1 VVSAAVGIVAGRKLL
16 GRSPRVVVAA
26 SFALTCVGLLW
37 LARAPVPARYVLDVL
52 PPLVL
57 LGVSLTVVFVVAT
70 HEAVAEVAAA
80 AKGPASGIFET
91 ANHLVGGAVAVYATV
106 ATTATR
112 RTAAAQTPQTLA
124 TGYRSAFVAAAVLF
138 DRIITPT
145 DEARANGTS
154 RRPALR

>member
-16 GRSPRVVVAA
+16 GRPPRVVVAA

-52 PPLVL
+52 PPLV

>member
-57 LGVSLTVVFVVAT
+57 GVSLTVVFVVAT
-70 HEAVAEVAAA
+70 HEAVAEVVAA
-80 AKGPASGIFET
+80 AKGLASGIFET

>member
-1 VVSAAVGIVAGRKLL
+1 
-16 GRSPRVVVAA
+16 
-26 SFALTCVGLLW
+26 
-37 LARAPVPARYVLDVL
+37 
-52 PPLVL
+52 
-57 LGVSLTVVFVVAT
+57 LTVVFVVAT

-80 AKGPASGIFET
+80 AKGLASGIFET
-91 ANHLVGGAVAVYATV
+91 ANHLVGGAVAAAVYATV

-124 TGYRSAFVAAAVLF
+124 TGYRSAFVAAAVL
-138 DRIITPT
+138 DNRIITPT